1 MPLTPQEK
9 ALIKAELERKKIAA
23 TTPDKTLSQTE
34 YDELAGLYAKAK
46 ASANGNV
53 NKKTPETKAFQI
65 RYHDLLPN
73 SAKQIIAEDYKKT
86 NKALAEGLDP
96 TDLAGNVDEMFGRRT
111 EKYWQNVK
119 KPVATPDAPADNT
132 QLTVADNSKP
142 DTTVPPIATNPI
154 IPQLRGKQKAPWW
167 LQDIIGTAGAAF
179 DLANIK
185 RYQPWQATPE
195 VRVPDLTLYS
205 PERQL
210 AANSEQANMAYQAQ
224 TAFTNPQQL
233 AAASSVI
240 QGQAAKNAADTLGQY
255 NNLNV
260 GLANQFS
267 DKKTDILN
275 QASQNKAN
283 LDTQLWDKYTILNQQ
298 FDNSKAMAHQNLRQ
312 HFINGITNRA
322 NTANLNSLYP
332 QYAVNPMNGGMAY
345 FKGDNSGIQANP
357 NYDRGDINT
366 KYNEALKL
374 TGDPDRALKLL
385 QLQMKGS
392 TGPHESYGNT

>member
-1 MPLTPQEK
+1 MADKTPLTPAQ
-9 ALIKAELERKKIAA
+9 AEIIRQHRAKSNPSRVL
-23 TTPDKTLSQTE
+23 TQQE
-34 YDELAGLYAKAK
+34 YDELANLYHTAQTSSK
-46 ASANGNV
+46 GNI
-53 NKKTPETKAFQI
+53 NKVTEETKAFQK
-65 RYHDLLPN
+65 RYHELLPQEATRIL
-73 SAKQIIAEDYKKT
+73 AKHDKTT
-86 NKALAEGLDP
+86 NKGLNEKLAQF
-96 TDLAGNVDEMFGRRT
+96 DLESNVDGMFGPRT
-111 EKYWQNVK
+111 EQYWQAVQ
-119 KPVATPDAPADNT
+119 KPADAPADNT

-298 FDNSKAMAHQNLRQ
+298 FDNSKAMARQNLRQ
-312 HFINGITNRA
+312 QFINGITNRA

-332 QYAVNPMNGGMAY
+332 QYAVNPMDGGMAY
-345 FKGDNSGIQANP
+345 FKGDNSGTQANP
-357 NYDRGDINT
+357 NYDHGDINT

-392 TGPHESYGNT
+392 TGSQESYGNR